1 MFDQSSFISF
11 MRLMATSC
19 NQAVRASRGRNCPL
33 WTVFFRSR
41 GARKNNGIHNR
52 ESQMSSMVSVRKLLK
67 ADNNTVQSAFCL
79 FSRSVHPLIG
89 RFIEPMPDRA
99 SNLFC
104 LLHTSFINPFPVASK
119 VMDYNVHV
127 RNRSDVSGSMRLSM
141 EVVMVIAAFVGFAV
155 VLALAA
161 KMF

>member
-1 MFDQSSFISF
+1 M
-11 MRLMATSC
+11 
-19 NQAVRASRGRNCPL
+19 
-33 WTVFFRSR
+33 
-41 GARKNNGIHNR
+41 
-52 ESQMSSMVSVRKLLK
+52 K
-67 ADNNTVQSAFCL
+67 AINNTVQGAFWL
-79 FSRSVHPLIG
+79 FGRRVRPLIG
-89 RFIEPMPDRA
+89 RFIEPVPDRA
-99 SNLFC
+99 SNLFR
-104 LLHTSFINPFPVASK
+104 LLHTSFINPFPVASN